1 MKSYDL
7 VVKYRSH
14 SYSVILLPWWC
25 SWRYISHWQLKHST
39 QILSFHGVIFVWILQ
54 LATHHSFKHKAQFAC
69 KYQIPHGIIL
79 CFLSNFRFA
88 SKMKFY
94 LLKLVMLFGRSL
106 RKYFNSVLTDKPQS
120 KNVKFQGYLGSLTI
134 KKISISLFRS
144 SRLEVFLEKVVL
156 EYAANLQENT
166 HAEVRFEINVAKQL
180 YWNHTSAWVFC
191 KFTAYFQNSFS

>member
-1 MKSYDL
+1 
-7 VVKYRSH
+7 
-14 SYSVILLPWWC
+14 
-25 SWRYISHWQLKHST
+25 
-39 QILSFHGVIFVWILQ
+39 
-54 LATHHSFKHKAQFAC
+54 
-69 KYQIPHGIIL
+69 
-79 CFLSNFRFA
+79 
-88 SKMKFY
+88 
-94 LLKLVMLFGRSL
+94 MLFGRSL

-180 YWNHTSAWVFC
+180 Y
-191 KFTAYFQNSFS
+191 